1 MYIQVLLLLF
11 AIVMLYF
18 GAEFAL
24 ESAEKIGKYFGL
36 SPLVIGLLI
45 IGFGT
50 SLPEFFVSQFA
61 AFRNEA
67 PIAMGNIVGSNIANL
82 FLILGV
88 SALIT
93 PLCLK
98 DKEILKQ
105 QWFHVVLTALLAICL
120 LQPQLYIWC
129 GALLV
134 SFFIVY
140 MVVLFKGMK
149 STEEDKQ
156 EEAKEA
162 IGIKVFLHLIAGFVL
177 LFYGGEVLVSSG
189 SKLALIAGV
198 DSFVISAI
206 FVAFGT
212 SFPELVTAILAC
224 KKKKNT
230 DIIVGN
236 IIGSNIFNVSF
247 VLASLTGYKI
257 TISHDYTVEIIVLSV
272 CALFMLGLSLLKLRL
287 NKLTGLLFLGTYLG
301 MVYYWI

>member
-1 MYIQVLLLLF
+1 MYIQVLLLLL

-24 ESAEKIGKYFGL
+24 ESAEKIGKHFGL

-82 FLILGV
+82 FLILGF
-88 SALIT
+88 SALIA
-93 PLCLK
+93 PLSLK
-98 DKEILKQ
+98 SKAIIKQ
-105 QWFHVVLTALLAICL
+105 QWFHVALTAILVICL
-120 LQPQLYIWC
+120 LQPKLYIWC
-129 GALLV
+129 GALLG
-134 SFFIVY
+134 SFFVVY
-140 MVVLFKGMK
+140 MVVLFRDMK
-149 STEEDKQ
+149 SDKNDD
-156 EEAKEA
+156 KEKSEPLNYQ
-162 IGIKVFLHLIAGFVL
+162 IFLHLLSGFVL
-177 LFYGGEVLVSSG
+177 LFYGGEILVSSG
-189 SKLALIAGV
+189 SKLAILAGI

-212 SFPELVTAILAC
+212 SFPELVTAIIAC
-224 KKKKNT
+224 KKKKDT

-236 IIGSNIFNVSF
+236 ILGSNIFNVAF

-257 TISHDYTVEIIVLSV
+257 SITHDYKVEIIVISA
-272 CALFMLGLSLLKLRL
+272 CAIFMLALSLLKLRL
-287 NKLTGLLFLGTYLG
+287 NKLTGVLFLGTYVG